1 MFCSLLRIA
10 KQNNISIFIIGHVTK
25 DGTLAGPRVLEH
37 IVDTV
42 LYFEGERNAEY
53 RVLRAVKN
61 RFGNTNE
68 IGIFEMRET
77 GLVDVPDASK
87 MFLSEENSNESGT
100 VSYLPLKEL
109 DLF

>member
-1 MFCSLLRIA
+1 ML
-10 KQNNISIFIIGHVTK
+10 K
-25 DGTLAGPRVLEH
+25 
-37 IVDTV
+37 
-42 LYFEGERNAEY
+42 Y
-53 RVLRAVKN
+53 RVLTCCKN

-100 VSYLPLKEL
+100 VIIPALKEL